1 MAGCLVAKR
10 GSGVLPRKLLNGM
23 NYFRWTRMFCYHHSI
38 FLAFLFLLS
47 FMYQTFSF
55 MEFLIHGNIL
65 FLQCPNSYKVKAT
78 HVAQS
83 SNAVIVFSH
92 SLMSPCTHNVLNFK
106 REFHFLL
113 IGVYIKFEMSD
124 M

>member
-1 MAGCLVAKR
+1 
-10 GSGVLPRKLLNGM
+10 
-23 NYFRWTRMFCYHHSI
+23 
-38 FLAFLFLLS
+38 
-47 FMYQTFSF
+47 
-55 MEFLIHGNIL
+55 MELLIHGNIL
-65 FLQCPNSYKVKAT
+65 FLQYPNSYKVKTT

-92 SLMSPCTHNVLNFK
+92 SLMSPYTHNVHNFK
-106 REFHFLL
+106 RNIFFFL